1 MNFYGEKRMKKR
13 EKETNSDFR
22 IRSGVVPGLKHV
34 GRMKILASV
43 PAMQIMHVGERSLLA
58 EAEEPLVWERA
69 LESMMTVRVGRK
81 EVRDPVSHTPDGV

>member
-1 MNFYGEKRMKKR
+1 
-13 EKETNSDFR
+13 
-22 IRSGVVPGLKHV
+22 
-34 GRMKILASV
+34 MKILASV

-81 EVRDPVSHTPDGV
+81 EERDPVSHTLDGFQSPIHSTQAIASKD